1 MRQLVLALDA
11 LPSLRAAIAA
21 EDVDLAAAALLAE
34 LAGVDAIRLS
44 VNEELK
50 PVREEDV
57 QEARRAARV
66 LELRM
71 PPSSSLLKVAL
82 EARPDRVVL
91 AAGSSGRRGPAG
103 PVDLRGRSLPL
114 EPVIRTLGEAG
125 IATVAVVG
133 SDLESVKRAHGHGVA
148 GVEFYTG
155 ATVDLPPAERRGEL
169 ERLGDAVRLASKLR
183 LRIGLGGGLG
193 DRTLAEV
200 LAAAPAVES
209 VTVGRS
215 ALVRAVLVGLDRA
228 LRDLKALVR

>member
-11 LPSLRAAIAA
+11 LPSLRDAIAA

-103 PVDLRGRSLPL
+103 PVDLRGRSVPL
-114 EPVIRTLGEAG
+114 EPVVRTLGEAG

-169 ERLGDAVRLASKLR
+169 ERLGDAVRLASKLQ

-193 DRTLAEV
+193 YRTLAEV

>member
-11 LPSLRAAIAA
+11 LPSLRDAIDAT
-21 EDVDLAAAALLAE
+21 DIDIAAAAMLAE
-34 LAGVDAIRLS
+34 LAGVDAIRLGI
-44 VNEELK
+44 NEDLK

-82 EARPDRVVL
+82 EAQPDRVVL
-91 AAGSSGRRGPAG
+91 AAEPSGRKGPAG
-103 PVDLRGRSLPL
+103 PVDLRGRTLPL
-114 EPVIRTLGEAG
+114 EPVVRALGEAG
-125 IATVAVVG
+125 IAAVALVG
-133 SDLESVKRAHGHGVA
+133 SDLESVKLAHGQGVA
-148 GVEFYTG
+148 GVEFYT
-155 ATVDLPPAERRGEL
+155 AAMVDLPPAERRGEL

-193 DRTLAEV
+193 YRTLAEV
-200 LAAAPAVES
+200 LSAAPAAEA

-215 ALVRAVLVGLDRA
+215 ALARAVLVGLDRA
-228 LRDLKALVR
+228 LRDLRVLVR

>member
-11 LPSLRAAIAA
+11 LPSLRDAIAA

-103 PVDLRGRSLPL
+103 PVDLRGRSVPL
-114 EPVIRTLGEAG
+114 EPVVRTLGEAG

-133 SDLESVKRAHGHGVA
+133 SDLESVKRAHGHGA
-148 GVEFYTG
+148 TGVDFYTG

-169 ERLGDAVRLASKLR
+169 ERLGAAVRLASKLQ

-193 DRTLAEV
+193 YRTLAEV

>member
-11 LPSLRAAIAA
+11 LPSLRDAIAA

-44 VNEELK
+44 VNEQLK

-71 PPSSSLLKVAL
+71 PPSSSLLKVAI

-91 AAGSSGRRGPAG
+91 TAGSSGRWGPAG
-103 PVDLRGRSLPL
+103 PVDLRGRSVPL

-133 SDLESVKRAHGHGVA
+133 SDLESVKLAHGHGVA

-169 ERLGDAVRLASKLR
+169 ERLGDAVRLASKLQ

-193 DRTLAEV
+193 YRALAEV

>member
-50 PVREEDV
+50 PVCEEDV

-91 AAGSSGRRGPAG
+91 AAGSSGQWGPAG
-103 PVDLRGRSLPL
+103 PVDLRGRSVPL

-169 ERLGDAVRLASKLR
+169 ERLGDAVRLASKLQ

-193 DRTLAEV
+193 YRTLAEV